1 MVAPVR
7 FVPVDAIPA
16 FVARLADAPAPPH
29 AHALSAARNPYAGDG
44 PAAIRRDNLAR
55 YLTRMAARR
64 PRALLVGEAPGY
76 RGCGATG
83 VPFASAA
90 ILLAEPCPFGLFG
103 AAAGFRLAE
112 AGGPTGEAT
121 ATILW
126 DTLRALDSLPLL
138 WNVCPFHPH
147 RPGQPLSNRAPTAA
161 EIAAGEWAVR
171 ELLALFGVERVI
183 AVGRVAGAALG
194 RWGIAAT
201 TVRHPSHGGRAA
213 FGRQLAAVRL

>member
-1 MVAPVR
+1 VAAPVR
-7 FVPVDAIPA
+7 FVAVAVDAIPA
-16 FVARLADAPAPPH
+16 FVARLADMPAPPH
-29 AHALSAARNPYAGDG
+29 ARNPYAGDG
-44 PAAIRRDNLAR
+44 PAAVRRDNLTL
-55 YLTRMAARR
+55 YLTRLAARR
-64 PRALLVGEAPGY
+64 PWALLVGEAPGY

-83 VPFASAA
+83 VPFTSAV

-112 AGGPTGEAT
+112 DGRPAREAT

-126 DTLRALDSLPLL
+126 DTLRARDHLPLL

-147 RPGQPLSNRAPTAA
+147 RPGRPFSNRAPAAA

-171 ELLALFGVERVI
+171 ELLALFAVEQVI
-183 AVGRVAGAALG
+183 AVGRVAGTALG

-201 TVRHPSHGGRAA
+201 TVRHPSHGGKAA
-213 FGRQLAAVRL
+213 FGQQLATVPGR